1 MIWKCRN
8 KACFD
13 KKLIKNPLEIIC
25 HTCALMKYWAGLYN
39 ELDQAQLVEGAELML
54 KVAKEVLATQ
64 TVRQV
69 NLLLLQKDDQ
79 DQDQDGTPE

>member
-1 MIWKCRN
+1 
-8 KACFD
+8 
-13 KKLIKNPLEIIC
+13 
-25 HTCALMKYWAGLYN
+25 MKYWAGLYN